1 MSAFKPQQRHLTIR
15 GRDYHFVSYEGHPA
29 DARKQLTSAP
39 SMWFLMVEGRRFPV
53 FPCEPSQPLLEVD
66 AALSVWVED
75 NALGPVAAPRA
86 AAPRPGGIDPR
97 VRWSNWWG
105 TN

>member
-1 MSAFKPQQRHLTIR
+1 MSAFKPQQRRLTIR

-39 SMWFLMVEGRRFPV
+39 PMWFLMVEGRRIPV

-66 AALSVWVED
+66 AALSVWVAD
-75 NALGPVAAPRA
+75 NAAGPAPAPRTA
-86 AAPRPGGIDPR
+86 GPRTGGDETRI
-97 VRWSNWWG
+97 RWSNWWG